1 MRYYSCVCLF
11 IAYLLSFSATAQEEN
26 IHSVYFDFDQYQIK
40 NKEQQL
46 LLAFIKDLDTVAI
59 ETIEIFG
66 YCDDRG
72 KDDYNFKLSE
82 KRAYAIQ
89 KVILDQGIRN
99 KVVVTIEGKG
109 RVMIDQDFSKD
120 LTKLRQK
127 NRRVDLLLNFKQ
139 IPFEKQPGI
148 YTEFKDSLVEGDRII
163 LQNVYFEQG
172 HSKLTPKAKKELRE
186 IAKKMKAQKDFN
198 FEIHGH
204 ICCTPKR
211 YKETFDKS
219 THKRELS
226 SNRAKNVYL
235 FLIQL
240 KVPKDRLKHF
250 GCGNEYP
257 LNLTPDLDRR
267 VEVLITK

>member
-1 MRYYSCVCLF
+1 MRYRGYIFLF
-11 IAYLLSFSATAQEEN
+11 VTYLLSFNVSAQEEN
-26 IHSVYFDFDQYQIK
+26 IHSIYFDFDKHLIK
-40 NKEQQL
+40 KKEQQL
-46 LLAFIKDLDTVAI
+46 LLEYIQDLDTVSI

-82 KRAYAIQ
+82 KRAEAI
-89 KVILDQGIRN
+89 KKFIVDQGIRN
-99 KVVVTIEGKG
+99 KVVITIEGKG
-109 RVMIDQDFSKD
+109 RILIDHNYTKD
-120 LTKLRQK
+120 VSKLRQK
-127 NRRVDLLLNFKQ
+127 NRRVDLILNFKK
-139 IPFEKQPGI
+139 IPFEKKPGI
-148 YTEFKDSLVEGDRII
+148 YTEFREDLVEGDRII

-172 HSKLTPKAKKELRE
+172 HSALTPKAKKELRD
-186 IAKKMKAQKDFN
+186 IAKQIRQNKTFN

-211 YKETFDKS
+211 YKETYDKA

-235 FLIQL
+235 FLVKL
-240 KVPKDRLKHF
+240 KVPKNRLKHF

-267 VEVLITK
+267 VEILITK